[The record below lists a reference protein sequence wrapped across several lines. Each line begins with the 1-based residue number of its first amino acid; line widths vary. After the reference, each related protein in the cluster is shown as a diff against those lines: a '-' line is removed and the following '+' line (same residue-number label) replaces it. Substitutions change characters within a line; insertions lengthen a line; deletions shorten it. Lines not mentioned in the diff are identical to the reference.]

1 MSSETER
8 ITNEVLDRLDFYR
21 LAGHPGEASSQE
33 AELQGHMAIGPNYVN
48 QVYRELER
56 PSRDSAN
63 YLCGILRHMLKH
75 ESFSDGI
82 DQARSGASAG
92 TE

>member
-8 ITNEVLDRLDFYR
+8 ITNEVMDRLDFYR
-21 LAGHPGEASSQE
+21 LAGHLGGASSQE
-33 AELQGHMAIGPNYVN
+33 GELKGQMAIGPNYTN

-56 PSRDSAN
+56 PSRDSSN
-63 YLCGILRHMLKH
+63 YLCGILRHMLKR
-75 ESFSDGI
+75 ESFSDGLE
-82 DQARSGASAG
+82 QARTGASAE